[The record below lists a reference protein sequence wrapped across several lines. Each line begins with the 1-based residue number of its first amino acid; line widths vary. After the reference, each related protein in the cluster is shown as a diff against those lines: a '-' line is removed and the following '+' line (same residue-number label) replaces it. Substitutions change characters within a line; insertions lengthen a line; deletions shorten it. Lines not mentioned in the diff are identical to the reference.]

1 VTKQPEPGS
10 NLDAD
15 VFDLDAWIDGIERPQ
30 LVVSLYPYEAMH
42 EAKVDQIEK
51 ALARAERTQEGDRGL
66 DEPSVNQLMA
76 QMEAVTAERER
87 MALRVTV
94 QQPTDIEL
102 AEGVIAAQKAHAAGV
117 GTPAD
122 DYLWGIAASIV
133 SVQQPGK
140 DPGPPFTGDQLYR
153 LRTRDRSGEYMVIQL
168 QAACDQLMEPLPV
181 PSSPER

>member
-1 VTKQPEPGS
+1 MSAPEPAS
-10 NLDAD
+10 NLDAN
-15 VFDLDAWIDGIERPQ
+15 VFDIDAWIDGIERPQ
-30 LVVSLYPYEAMH
+30 LVVTLYPYEAMH
-42 EAKVDQIEK
+42 EAKVAQIEK

-76 QMEAVTAERER
+76 QMDAINAERER

-94 QQPTDIEL
+94 QQPTDVEL
-102 AEGVIAAQKAHAAGV
+102 ADGVIAWQKARRAD
-117 GTPAD
+117 GTAYPESDA
-122 DYLWGIAASIV
+122 YLWSIATACV
-133 SVQQPGK
+133 TPK
-140 DPGPPFTGDQLYR
+140 FTGEQLYK

>member
-1 VTKQPEPGS
+1 VTTTPEPGS
-10 NLDAD
+10 NLDAN

-30 LVVSLYPYEAMH
+30 LVVTLYPYEAMH

-51 ALARAERTQEGDRGL
+51 ALARAERTKDGDRGL
-66 DEPSVNQLMA
+66 DEPSPEQLLA
-76 QMEAVTAERER
+76 QMEELQAERDR
-87 MALRVTV
+87 NALRVTV

-102 AEGVIAAQKAHAAGV
+102 ADAVIAAQKAHEAGV
-117 GTPAD
+117 GTPSD
-122 DYLWGIAASIV
+122 DYLWGIAAACV
-133 SVQQPGK
+133 EPR
-140 DPGPPFTGDQLYR
+140 FTGEKLLK